1 VRCIA
6 VSRNSGFEATGN
18 NPLSGSRPELRIHK
32 GMPQPP
38 LPTLVDTKEVRPAQT
53 ALALKLVSDMDLLR
67 LKALA
72 RLYARGLPADVT
84 WEDLVQEALT
94 RVLVGARLVPEG
106 VPMVAF
112 LAGVMRSLRSE
123 QRRRAQAREN
133 DVREIELRDGRPG
146 PERALSARQ
155 ELGAI
160 RQIFAGDTVVL
171 QIIAGLGEGLSAAQ
185 ICETRGIS
193 KTDYESARKRM
204 RRTFLKAGLTW
215 ESH

>member
-1 VRCIA
+1 
-6 VSRNSGFEATGN
+6 
-18 NPLSGSRPELRIHK
+18 
-32 GMPQPP
+32 MPQ
-38 LPTLVDTKEVRPAQT
+38 LPTLVDTRVVPPAQT

-72 RLYARGLPADVT
+72 RLYARGLPADVS

-94 RVLVGARLVPEG
+94 RVLVGARVVPQG

-123 QRRRAQAREN
+123 QRRRARAR
-133 DVREIELRDGRPG
+133 DSDLREVELRDAGPG

-160 RQIFAGDTVVL
+160 RQLFAGDALVL
-171 QIIAGLGEGLSAAQ
+171 QIITGLGEGQPAAQ
-185 ICETRGIS
+185 ICRTCGIS
-193 KTDYESARKRM
+193 KTDYESGRKRM
-204 RRTFLKAGLTW
+204 RRTLLKAGLTW

>member
-1 VRCIA
+1 
-6 VSRNSGFEATGN
+6 
-18 NPLSGSRPELRIHK
+18 
-32 GMPQPP
+32 MPQ
-38 LPTLVDTKEVRPAQT
+38 LPTLSDNRIVRPAQT
-53 ALALKLVSDMDLLR
+53 ALALGLVSDMDLLR

-72 RLYARGLPADVT
+72 RLYARGLPAHVT

-94 RVLVGARLVPEG
+94 RVLVGARVVPEG

-123 QRRRAQAREN
+123 QCRRARAAES
-133 DVREIELRDGRPG
+133 DVRETELRDAGPG

-160 RQIFAGDTVVL
+160 RRLFAGDAIVL
-171 QIIAGLGEGLSAAQ
+171 QIIAGLGEGLPAAQ

-204 RRTFLKAGLTW
+204 RRTLIKAGLTW
-215 ESH
+215 QSD

>member
-1 VRCIA
+1 
-6 VSRNSGFEATGN
+6 
-18 NPLSGSRPELRIHK
+18 
-32 GMPQPP
+32 MPP
-38 LPTLVDTKEVRPAQT
+38 LPTLVDTREVRPAQT
-53 ALALKLVSDMDLLR
+53 ALALKLVSDIDLLR

-94 RVLVGARLVPEG
+94 RVLVGARVVPEG

-123 QRRRAQAREN
+123 QRRRARVRES
-133 DVREIELRDGRPG
+133 DVREIELRDAEPG

-160 RQIFAGDTVVL
+160 RQIFAGDATVL
-171 QIIAGLGEGLSAAQ
+171 EIIAGLAEGLTAAQ
-185 ICETRGIS
+185 ICKTRGIS
-193 KTDYESARKRM
+193 NTDYESARKRM
-204 RRTFLKAGLTW
+204 RRTLLKLGLTW
-215 ESH
+215 QGN

>member
-1 VRCIA
+1 
-6 VSRNSGFEATGN
+6 
-18 NPLSGSRPELRIHK
+18 
-32 GMPQPP
+32 MPSF
-38 LPTLVDTKEVRPAQT
+38 PTLTDTKVIGPAQT
-53 ALALKLVSDMDLLR
+53 ALALELVSDMDLLR

-72 RLYARGLPADVT
+72 RLYARGCPAEVS
-84 WEDLVQEALT
+84 WEDLLQEALT
-94 RVLVGARLVPEG
+94 RVLVGTRVIPEG

-123 QRRRAQAREN
+123 QQRRARAREREA
-133 DVREIELRDGRPG
+133 REIELRDGGPG

-160 RQIFAGDTVVL
+160 RQLFAGDALVL
-171 QIIAGLGEGLSAAQ
+171 QIIAALGEGLTAAQ

-204 RRTFLKAGLTW
+204 RRTLLKAGLTW

>member
-1 VRCIA
+1 
-6 VSRNSGFEATGN
+6 
-18 NPLSGSRPELRIHK
+18 
-32 GMPQPP
+32 MPQ
-38 LPTLVDTKEVRPAQT
+38 LPTLVDTRIVRPAET
-53 ALALKLVSDMDLLR
+53 ALALRLVSDMDLLR

-94 RVLVGARLVPEG
+94 RVLVGARVVPEG
-106 VPMVAF
+106 VPMIAF

-123 QRRRAQAREN
+123 QRRRARAAES
-133 DVREIELRDGRPG
+133 DVREIELRDAGPG

-160 RQIFAGDTVVL
+160 RQMFAGDALVL
-171 QIIAGLGEGLSAAQ
+171 QIIAGLGEGLTAAQ
-185 ICETRGIS
+185 ICRNRGIS

-204 RRTFLKAGLTW
+204 RRTLLKAGLTW
-215 ESH
+215 QSD

>member
-1 VRCIA
+1 MTVRQRLPRAHTQC
-6 VSRNSGFEATGN
+6 
-18 NPLSGSRPELRIHK
+18 
-32 GMPQPP
+32 MPP
-38 LPTLVDTKEVRPAQT
+38 LPTLVDTREVRPAQT
-53 ALALKLVSDMDLLR
+53 ALALKLVSDIDLLR

-94 RVLVGARLVPEG
+94 RVLVGARVVPEG

-123 QRRRAQAREN
+123 QRRRARVRES
-133 DVREIELRDGRPG
+133 DVREIELRDAEPG

-160 RQIFAGDTVVL
+160 RQIFAGDATVL
-171 QIIAGLGEGLSAAQ
+171 EIIAGLAEGLTAAQ
-185 ICETRGIS
+185 ICKTRGIS
-193 KTDYESARKRM
+193 NTDYESARKRM
-204 RRTFLKAGLTW
+204 RRTLLKLGLTW
-215 ESH
+215 QGN